1 MRLVP
6 ASWQEPQFAFINVER
21 WSYPLAFLPPAAV
34 AWQAVQ
40 ATPAATAGCGR
51 LAMPVCSIDVVAG
64 GCGMV
69 NPPTE
74 MYMGMA
80 AAPSQLGLVAV
91 PVPGQEGHGLQSGVP
106 ETAGDELCLKVVNVA
121 PGFTVMW
128 PLPQR
133 PPVPFP

>member
-40 ATPAATAGCGR
+40 ATPTATAGCGR

-64 GCGMV
+64 GCGMG

-80 AAPSQLGLVAV
+80 AAPSQLGPVAV
-91 PVPGQEGHGLQSGVP
+91 PLPRRAWPGAPCRVP
-106 ETAGDELCLKVVNVA
+106 
-121 PGFTVMW
+121 
-128 PLPQR
+128 
-133 PPVPFP
+133 

>member
-80 AAPSQLGLVAV
+80 AAPSRLGLVGGAV
-91 PVPGQEGHGLQSGVP
+91 PRPELHAPQAGGPLPGGFAASVEVRDG
-106 ETAGDELCLKVVNVA
+106 A
-121 PGFTVMW
+121 PGL
-128 PLPQR
+128 PLIR
-133 PPVPFP
+133 RLL